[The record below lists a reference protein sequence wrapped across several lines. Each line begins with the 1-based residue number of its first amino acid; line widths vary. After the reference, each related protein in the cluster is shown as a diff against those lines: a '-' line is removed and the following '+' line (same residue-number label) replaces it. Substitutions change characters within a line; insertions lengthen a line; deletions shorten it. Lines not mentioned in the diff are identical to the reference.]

1 MALKV
6 KTKIS
11 AGLVV
16 LFLLIIALSVVG
28 GYSVKKLEG
37 DVAFMLENNYEGIS
51 YAENMMKA
59 LDKLDYLLED
69 TLRTSVNAYK
79 EQVHVIEVNLG
90 KQQKREVSEKEK
102 NLTREI
108 RRTFE
113 EYRYIMLNTPIK
125 RLEAHRIELRMKE
138 KLYAL
143 KDLQMNDLRKNND
156 IAQSDAKQGFNYITL
171 LATLC
176 IMFTI
181 VFIFT
186 FPEYIANPIKHLTE
200 SIKKI
205 AEKSYEERIRET
217 SNDEFGELAKAFNAM
232 AEKLDDYEHSSVAKL
247 TFEKNRIAAIINNMS
262 DAIIGFDE
270 DDTILF
276 ANKQAEELLG
286 VDDQAIIGKNATD
299 VARFNEIFRKL
310 LLNRNNEDFTIKL
323 FADGQENYFEQEVID
338 VHIEQLDAAPLSLG
352 YVIILK
358 NVTEFEKHDRETLD
372 FVKAVTRKL
381 QKPINAIQ
389 QQIKV
394 LATEGSGELN
404 AKEVDALDKI
414 GGENEKL
421 QKIKLELQSLQVKAE
436 DEEENT
442 TFVYQLTH
450 PKEILQY
457 ACEIM
462 DKQAEQAEIDI
473 ESHYVFDMPKVNVDL
488 EKTAWVLLMF
498 ISNAIRYSPKKGKI
512 IVKTEENAI
521 ENEIIFSVE
530 DFGKGMTDE
539 QKKKIFE
546 KYLPSAQE
554 TKVQSKTGLAM
565 AIAKEFIVTQ
575 GGKIWAESEESK
587 GTIFYFSLPYG
598 NF

>member
-1 MALKV
+1 MALRV

-11 AGLVV
+11 AGLVF
-16 LFLLIIALSVVG
+16 LFMLIIALSIVG
-28 GYSVKKLEG
+28 GYSLKKLEG
-37 DVAFMLENNYEGIS
+37 DVAFMLKNNYEGVAYS
-51 YAENMMKA
+51 QNMMQA

-69 TLRTSVNAYK
+69 TMRTSVNAYK
-79 EQVHVIEVNLG
+79 EQIHIVELNLTR
-90 KQQKREVSEKEK
+90 QEKREVSDKEK

-108 RRTFE
+108 RKIFE
-113 EYRYIMLNTPIK
+113 DYRYIILTSPVK
-125 RLEAHRIELRMKE
+125 RLEAHRTEHRIKD

-143 KDLQMNDLRKNND
+143 KDLQMNDLRNNND
-156 IAQSDAKQGFNYITL
+156 LAQSDAKQGFNYITL
-171 LATLC
+171 LGTLC

-186 FPEYIANPIKHLTE
+186 FPEYIASPIKDLTE

-205 AEKSYEERIRET
+205 SERSYEERIRET

-232 AEKLDDYEHSSVAKL
+232 AEKLDDYEHSSLAKL

-270 DDTILF
+270 DDMILF
-276 ANKQAEELLG
+276 ANKKAEELLG

-323 FADGQENYFEQEVID
+323 FADGKESYFEQEVID
-338 VHIEQLDAAPLSLG
+338 VNIEQIDEAPLSLG
-352 YVIILK
+352 YVIILN
-358 NVTEFEKHDRETLD
+358 NVTEFEEHDRETLD
-372 FVKAVTRKL
+372 FVKSVTRKL
-381 QKPINAIQ
+381 QRPINAIQ

-404 AKEVDALDKI
+404 NKETEALEKI

-436 DEEENT
+436 DEDENT

-450 PKEILQY
+450 PKDIVQY
-457 ACEIM
+457 ACEVM
-462 DKQAEQAEIDI
+462 EKQAEQAELEI
-473 ESHYVFDMPKVNVDL
+473 EASYVFDMPKVNVDL

-498 ISNAIRYSPKKGKI
+498 ISNAIRYSPKKGKVV
-512 IVKTEENAI
+512 VKAEENPL
-521 ENEIIFSVE
+521 ENVIVFSVE

-539 QKKKIFE
+539 QKKKVFE
-546 KYLPSAQE
+546 KYLPSLQE

-565 AIAKEFIVTQ
+565 AIAKEFITTQ
-575 GGKIWAESEESK
+575 DGKIWVDSEEGK
-587 GTIFYFSLPYG
+587 GTTFFFSLPYD